1 MSIGASTR
9 WVLAPPTVGHC
20 CLAAGGR
27 GRPGR
32 EREEDQ
38 RAVPGVSVV
47 SAPRS
52 LHYRQASTARH
63 CVFFAYLTGSYASSA
78 IDKKET
84 IRGPMSKSIQG
95 GVSTQTKKG

>member
-9 WVLAPPTVGHC
+9 WVLAPPTVGHR

-38 RAVPGVSVV
+38 RAVPAVSVV
-47 SAPRS
+47 SAP
-52 LHYRQASTARH
+52 AVTALPAGLDGTALRFLRLPYGFL
-63 CVFFAYLTGSYASSA
+63 CFVR
-78 IDKKET
+78 D
-84 IRGPMSKSIQG
+84 
-95 GVSTQTKKG
+95 